1 MTATAL
7 VRSALIWAALA
18 LAVFVP
24 LAVAATSPL
33 LAFRQP
39 IYGIA
44 GFAGVVALALLLIQ
58 PLLAGGYLPGVAA
71 RHGRRVHR
79 ATGVALV
86 TCVVLHVVGLWITSP
101 PDVIDTLL
109 FAAPAPFAPWGVIAM
124 WGMFAAAGLA
134 AFRHRLRP
142 RYFRIG
148 HGGLV
153 LIVVL
158 ATVAHA
164 MLIDG
169 TMGLISKTL
178 LCVLAITATFKVL
191 ADLRVWRLIRRSA

>member
-1 MTATAL
+1 MTAKAL
-7 VRSALIWAALA
+7 MRSALIWVALA
-18 LAVFVP
+18 LAVVVP
-24 LAVAATSPL
+24 LAVAASSPL

-58 PLLAGGYLPGVAA
+58 PLLAGGYLPGLGA
-71 RHGRRVHR
+71 RHGRQVHR

-86 TCVVLHVVGLWITSP
+86 TCVVLHVAGLWITSP

-109 FAAPAPFAPWGVIAM
+109 FTSPAPFAPWGVIAM

-142 RYFRIG
+142 RHFRVG

-153 LIVVL
+153 LIVV
-158 ATVAHA
+158 AASVAHA

-169 TMGLISKTL
+169 TMGVISKTL
-178 LCVLAITATFKVL
+178 LCILAVAATVKVL